1 MYFKLDNRT
10 IYTFTILKKTLM
22 STLSQIKRI
31 LLPLEMNEA
40 GENLLYYAGQLAQAL
55 GAELYLFHACKTA
68 DLTFTQQSSCIQK
81 LRSFA
86 ERVFSR
92 EFNADKASVP
102 FDCVVRPGQVR
113 DSIQTVVKD
122 YQIDLVLLDAGV
134 RAPKGL
140 AGEVADQA
148 AAIMELVSCPVMVI
162 PPALRYKKLKHLG
175 FATDFTDQ
183 EQPVLFRIADFA
195 QQFKAKL
202 TLVQVYGEE
211 ERVQLCSYKTA
222 MLELEKQLKGR
233 KVEFKLLEEEDVLE
247 GISEFAELVAADAL
261 ILATQDN
268 YLMQRLFSSN
278 YIKTLAFHTRI
289 PLLAFHQHKKK
300 PCSGCC
306 LNCAKKE
313 TEAQLQTVAQR

>member
-1 MYFKLDNRT
+1 
-10 IYTFTILKKTLM
+10 M
-22 STLSQIKRI
+22 STLSLTKRI
-31 LLPLEMNEA
+31 LVPLEMNEA
-40 GENLLYYAGQLAQAL
+40 GENLLYYAGQLAHAL

-92 EFNADKASVP
+92 EFKAEKAAAP

-113 DSIQTVVKD
+113 DSIQSVVQD
-122 YQIDLVLLDAGV
+122 YQIDLLLLGAGE
-134 RAPKGL
+134 RAPVGL
-140 AGEVADQA
+140 LGEAADQA
-148 AAIMELVSCPVMVI
+148 AVLMELVSCPVMVI
-162 PPALRYKKLKHLG
+162 PPASRYKKLKHLV

-183 EQPVLFRIADFA
+183 DQTVLFRIAGFV
-195 QQFKAKL
+195 QQLKARL

-211 ERVQLCSYKTA
+211 ERAQLCAYKAA
-222 MLELEKQLKGR
+222 MLNLEKQLKGR

-247 GISEFAELVAADAL
+247 GISEFAELASADAL

-278 YIKTLAFHTRI
+278 YVKTMAFHTRI
-289 PLLAFHQHKKK
+289 PLLTYYQQKKK

-306 LNCAKKE
+306 VNCASKQRE
-313 TEAQLQTVAQR
+313 TQILTVAQELKG